1 VIDTAE
7 QTDVEQRRGN
17 RRTSI
22 WSEVVALGLL
32 IACGVTITA
41 AASHPIDARFSL
53 ALDQCGV
60 HDRLRAVVSAQ
71 GRALFLDTAGE
82 TRGNPGLEVG
92 DTQCVLAALQV
103 PDSVLQRMAS
113 ENEGEHSAMWAGLEA
128 NWTHKPGTGL
138 DVQLTF

>member
-1 VIDTAE
+1 MIDTAE
-7 QTDVEQRRGN
+7 QTDAQQRPAI

-22 WSEVVALGLL
+22 WSEVLALGLL
-32 IACGVTITA
+32 VACGVTITA

-60 HDRLRAVVSAQ
+60 NDRLRAVISSR
-71 GRALFLDTAGE
+71 GHSLYLDTAGE
-82 TRGNPGLEVG
+82 TRGNPGLAVA
-92 DTQCVLAALQV
+92 DTQCVLDALHV

-113 ENEGEHSAMWAGLEA
+113 ENDGEHSAMWAGLEA